1 MSRLLSSAIA
11 LLVSVVGFAQTPGG
25 SESIPFDPE
34 VTTGVLSNG
43 IKYYIKKNVEP
54 ANRMELRLAVNAGSM
69 QENDNQQGLAHFCEH
84 MAFNGT
90 KNFKKQE
97 IVDYLE
103 SIGTQFGAHL
113 NAYTSFDETVYMLQA
128 PTDDQDIMDKAFLI
142 LSDWAGGV
150 TFENEEVE
158 KERGV
163 VIEEWRLGQGA
174 NERLRKEWWPTAF
187 KDSRYANRLPIGKK
201 DILETFD
208 PELIRQFYRDWYRPD
223 LMAVVAV
230 GDFDVNKVE
239 ALIKEKFSGIDG
251 NDRVR
256 EKESNAVPAQKGL
269 RVAVAKDKEARFA
282 QVRISHM
289 LPAFT
294 PKTQA
299 EYKAQIMTTL
309 VQIMMSGRLS
319 EMTTKPNASFNYG
332 FANYGS
338 QVRTRSQ
345 FTVMGI
351 TSADKLE
358 ACTKDLLLE
367 CKRVSQHGFTQSEV
381 DRAKAQFMSYVESQM
396 KEKDKTASR
405 QVAMEYVYHFLNN
418 EPVPGTAFDYEFSN
432 MHLPTISVEELNA
445 MAQGWVSSDDR
456 MIIVTGPDIEGV
468 EYPEDMAIANLDK
481 AVASLEVGA
490 YEDQTSDE
498 PLVTELPAMGNVK
511 DETKVDGLGAV
522 QWTLSNGAKVLYK
535 KTDFKNDE
543 VMFAAE
549 SKGGY
554 SLYDG
559 SILWSARSADRI
571 VDESGLGSFDQT
583 QLTKKLAGQDVS
595 LYPYIGLYEEGFGG
609 NTSPDDIETFFQLLH
624 LYFTDPRKDAEAFQV
639 YKQKSMTFLE
649 NRSKSPSSAF
659 RTELNRTLTQNSPY
673 TASRTPEALDKVELD
688 KGYSVFKERFASPSD
703 FTFYFVGNI
712 NEAQLK
718 ELCNKY
724 IGSIPTGTTN
734 EKHKDVGIRSP
745 KGVVEKTVRKGVE
758 PQSTVALVFTGK
770 FKGSKYH
777 SLAPKALEKALGIKL
792 RQALRE
798 DEGGTYGVT
807 CRFQTSDVP
816 VSEYKIMISF
826 GCAPEN
832 VDKLVKAAF
841 REIGDMKE
849 AGPTDEDIVKYK
861 ESAKRGHEAKQ
872 QQNRYWLQQLSN
884 YAQKGKETSTPEE
897 YQKNLDS
904 LTRKDIQKAAK
915 KLLNEKNYVK
925 VVLKPEN

>member
-1 MSRLLSSAIA
+1 MSASAF
-11 LLVSVVGFAQTPGG
+11 LVSFIGFAQTPGG
-25 SESIPFDPE
+25 SEGIPLDPD

-174 NERLRKEWWPTAF
+174 NERLRKEWWPVAF

-230 GDFDVNKVE
+230 GDFDVKKVE
-239 ALIKEKFSGIDG
+239 ALIKQKFSGIEA

-256 EKESNAVPAQKGL
+256 EKASNAVPAQKGL

-282 QVRISHM
+282 QVRVSHM
-289 LPAFT
+289 LPSFT
-294 PKTQA
+294 PKTLD
-299 EYKAQIMTTL
+299 EYRTQIMSTL
-309 VQIMMSGRLS
+309 IQIMMSGRLS
-319 EMTTKPNASFNYG
+319 EMTTKPDASFNYG

-338 QVRTRSQ
+338 QVRTRDQ

-351 TSADKLE
+351 TSANKLE
-358 ACTKDLLLE
+358 ACVKDLLLE
-367 CKRVSQHGFTQSEV
+367 CKRVSQHGFTPGEV
-381 DRAKAQFMSYVESQM
+381 ERAKAQFMSYVESQM

-405 QVAMEYVYHFLNN
+405 QVVMEYVYHFLSNQ
-418 EPVPGTAFDYEFSN
+418 PVPGTAFDYEFAN
-432 MHLPTISVEELNA
+432 THLPAISIEELNA
-445 MAQGWVSSDDR
+445 LAQGWIASDDR
-456 MIIVTGPDIEGV
+456 MIIVTGPDMEGV
-468 EYPEDMAIANLDK
+468 EYPEEIAITNLDQ
-481 AVASLEVGA
+481 VVSGLEVEA
-490 YEDQTSDE
+490 YEDQTNNE
-498 PLVTELPAMGNVK
+498 PLVAELPSIGSVK
-511 DETKVDGLGAV
+511 DEDKVESMGAV

-543 VMFAAE
+543 VLFAAE

-554 SLYDG
+554 SLYEG
-559 SILWSARSADRI
+559 NTLWSARSADRI
-571 VDESGLGSFDQT
+571 VDESGLGAFDQT
-583 QLTKKLAGQDVS
+583 QLSKKLAGQDVS
-595 LYPYIGLYEEGFGG
+595 LYPYIGLYEEGFRG

-624 LYFTDPRKDAEAFQV
+624 LYFTNPRKDEEAFQV
-639 YKQKSMTFLE
+639 YKKRSLTFLD
-649 NRSKSPSSAF
+649 NQSKNPSSAF
-659 RTELNRTLTQNSPY
+659 RTKLNATLTQNSPY
-673 TASRTPEALDKVELD
+673 TATRTPKAMDQVQLD
-688 KGYSVFKERFASPSD
+688 KGYKVFKERFSSPSD
-703 FTFYFVGNI
+703 FTFYFVGNV

-724 IGSIPTGTTN
+724 IGSIPAGVTN

-745 KGVVEKTVRKGVE
+745 KGVVKETVKKGVE

-770 FKGSKYH
+770 FKGSKFH

-807 CRFQTSDVP
+807 CRLQTSDVP

-841 REIGDMKE
+841 KEINDMKE

-861 ESAKRGHEAKQ
+861 ESAKRGFEAKQ
-872 QQNRYWLQQLSN
+872 QRNRYWLEQLSN
-884 YAQKGKETSTPEE
+884 YAQEGKEASTPEE
-897 YQKNLDS
+897 YQKNLDD
-904 LTRKDIQKAAK
+904 LTAKDIQKAAK